1 MTCSTKTKSAQ
12 QKTMDASIQ
21 REDQNGL
28 SSVANIRKKREQR
41 TRDLSEQAR
50 RQKQAE
56 EGKKR
61 TRTVVEVL
69 PYSPLFQSYR
79 DQ

>member
-1 MTCSTKTKSAQ
+1 
-12 QKTMDASIQ
+12 MDASIQ

-61 TRTVVEVL
+61 TRTVAEGL

>member
-1 MTCSTKTKSAQ
+1 
-12 QKTMDASIQ
+12 MDASIQ

-41 TRDLSEQAR
+41 TRDLAEQAR

-61 TRTVVEVL
+61 TRTVVEGL
-69 PYSPLFQSYR
+69 PYSPLFQSYS
-79 DQ
+79 DK

>member
-1 MTCSTKTKSAQ
+1 MSPEVTEFLTE
-12 QKTMDASIQ
+12 TMLVIS
-21 REDQNGL
+21 NLLGL
-28 SSVANIRKKREQR
+28 FVLFFRKKREQR
-41 TRDLSEQAR
+41 ARDLAEQAR
-50 RQKQAE
+50 REKQAE

-61 TRTVVEVL
+61 TRTVVEGL

>member
-1 MTCSTKTKSAQ
+1 
-12 QKTMDASIQ
+12 MDASIQ

-28 SSVANIRKKREQR
+28 SSVANTRKKREQR
-41 TRDLSEQAR
+41 ARDLSEQAR

-61 TRTVVEVL
+61 TRTVVEGL

>member
-1 MTCSTKTKSAQ
+1 
-12 QKTMDASIQ
+12 MDASIQ
-21 REDQNGL
+21 REDQNAL

-41 TRDLSEQAR
+41 ARDLAEQAR
-50 RQKQAE
+50 RERQAE

-61 TRTVVEVL
+61 TRTVVEGL
-69 PYSPLFQSYR
+69 SYSPLFQSYR

>member
-1 MTCSTKTKSAQ
+1 
-12 QKTMDASIQ
+12 MDASIQ

-41 TRDLSEQAR
+41 ARDLAEQAR
-50 RQKQAE
+50 RERQAE

-61 TRTVVEVL
+61 TRTVVEGL
-69 PYSPLFQSYR
+69 PYSPLLQSYS
-79 DQ
+79 DT